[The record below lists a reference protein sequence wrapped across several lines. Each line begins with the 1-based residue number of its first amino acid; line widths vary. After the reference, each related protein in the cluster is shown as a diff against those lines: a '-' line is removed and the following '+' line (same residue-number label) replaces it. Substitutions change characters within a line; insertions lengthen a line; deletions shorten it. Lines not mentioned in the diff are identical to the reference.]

1 MQTRTDKFNLKW
13 NDFFTGLF
21 KKHNQSE
28 TIQLLL
34 ELADEVGLK
43 VLLLIILMEQSLIK
57 PKTEPCFILHCVQVK
72 Q

>member
-1 MQTRTDKFNLKW
+1 MIFLLDYSKNII
-13 NDFFTGLF
+13 
-21 KKHNQSE
+21 NQE